1 MGFRY
6 PFLIIKKA
14 FRNLYFL
21 MFFNGFILASMFY
34 FKMEAS
40 YENGLFATIKYSIDA
55 QIDTND
61 TPDSV
66 LVKSMDICYKLMHP
80 RLSTFADGKMA
91 NLGLEGSLFHSTAVD
106 LMTTNGACGSFSQV
120 LARIVGTY
128 HYPVRIAQM
137 KAYGYYGA
145 HNIVEAWTGKHWVVL
160 DPTFNLSFV
169 RPDSR
174 LASFADVQN
183 DWTYYSKQV
192 PRDYDFNYKYEDVR
206 YANWTKVPIIS
217 PAMKGILNLAMGTE
231 KANGFCVRTLFMNT
245 YAVYYYCLM
254 LLYIPIFLM
263 TFRLII
269 KTKIFPSQDI
279 PFTFRNLIKYIRPR
293 LAGTSFITR

>member
-40 YENGLFATIKYSIDA
+40 YENGLFSSIKTSIDA

-66 LVKSMDICYKLMHP
+66 LVKSMNVCYQLMNP
-80 RLSTFADGKMA
+80 RLSTFNTAATD
-91 NLGLEGSLFHSTAVD
+91 LGPEASLFHSTAVD
-106 LMTTNGACGSFSQV
+106 LMTTKGACGAYSQV
-120 LARIVGTY
+120 LARIIGTY
-128 HYPVRIAQM
+128 HYPVRIGQM
-137 KAYGYYGA
+137 KAYGYFGA
-145 HNIVEAWTGKHWVVL
+145 HNVVEAFTGKHWVVL
-160 DPTFNLSFV
+160 DPTFNQSFV

-183 DWTYYSKQV
+183 DWAYYSKQV
-192 PRDYDFNYKYEDVR
+192 PRNYDFQYRYEEVR
-206 YANWTKVPIIS
+206 YTNWSKVPVLF
-217 PAMKGILNLAMGTE
+217 PAIKGVLNLTMGTE
-231 KANGFCVRTLFMNT
+231 KADGLCIRTIFMNT
-245 YAVYYYCLM
+245 YAVYYYVLI
-254 LLYIPIFLM
+254 LLYIPIFLL
-263 TFRLII
+263 TFRQII

-279 PFTFRNLIKYIRPR
+279 PFTFRNLIKYMRPR
-293 LAGTSFITR
+293 LIGTNSYITR